1 MDGGK
6 HIIRELWLRAGAV
19 GAGPFVSRVRIFQC
33 ATLCAAFTGEVNFQ
47 SLCNTGAQRLG
58 LRLTRAPNDSTGFV
72 EKLNAP
78 VPIFVD
84 SKFSLRNT
92 RIIDQ
97 DKSLST
103 NFFWWRSLGLCVDEH
118 WRSIMRKHSAQKTRS
133 K

>member
-1 MDGGK
+1 MGT
-6 HIIRELWLRAGAV
+6 V
-19 GAGPFVSRVRIFQC
+19 PFVSKGTFFSQC
-33 ATLCAAFTGEVNFQ
+33 KTFAALPRADVNFQ
-47 SLCNTGAQRLG
+47 SLCNTGAQRLS
-58 LRLTRAPNDSTGFV
+58 LRLTCAPNNSTGFV

-92 RIIDQ
+92 RIIDE

-118 WRSIMRKHSAQKTRS
+118 WRSIMRKNSAQQTRS
-133 K
+133 KR

>member
-1 MDGGK
+1 MQT
-6 HIIRELWLRAGAV
+6 LLRRYH
-19 GAGPFVSRVRIFQC
+19 GPRDV
-33 ATLCAAFTGEVNFQ
+33 Q
-47 SLCNTGAQRLG
+47 SLCNTGAQRLS

-92 RIIDQ
+92 RIIDK

-118 WRSIMRKHSAQKTRS
+118 RCRIMSNLLFFDSWHIEFLVAPFLAMVVQTRRHQNHLLSADRTG
-133 K
+133 